1 MFRKFIPAFAVLAAL
16 TGCSAHQIS
25 DIGSN
30 ILIVDELP
38 SGAQC
43 TQLGE
48 VVGSQG
54 NWFTGDFTSNENLM
68 IGARNELK
76 NKAAA
81 LGGNY
86 VLLQTAQDHA
96 GYGSLGT
103 TAYTVLGHA
112 YKCDIN

>member
-1 MFRKFIPAFAVLAAL
+1 M
-16 TGCSAHQIS
+16 
-25 DIGSN
+25 
-30 ILIVDELP
+30 
-38 SGAQC
+38 
-43 TQLGE
+43 
-48 VVGSQG
+48 GSQG

-76 NKAAA
+76 NNAAA

-96 GYGSLGT
+96 AYGSLGT

-112 YKCDIN
+112 YECN

>member
-1 MFRKFIPAFAVLAAL
+1 MFKKVLLTFATSILL
-16 TGCSAHQIS
+16 LGCSANQIS
-25 DIGSN
+25 DGASTV
-30 ILIVDELP
+30 LVVAELP
-38 SGAQC
+38 SDSNCQL
-43 TQLGE
+43 LGE

-76 NKAAA
+76 NNAAA

-96 GYGSLGT
+96 AYGSLGT

-112 YKCDIN
+112 YECN

>member
-1 MFRKFIPAFAVLAAL
+1 
-16 TGCSAHQIS
+16 
-25 DIGSN
+25 
-30 ILIVDELP
+30 
-38 SGAQC
+38 
-43 TQLGE
+43 
-48 VVGSQG
+48 
-54 NWFTGDFTSNENLM
+54 M